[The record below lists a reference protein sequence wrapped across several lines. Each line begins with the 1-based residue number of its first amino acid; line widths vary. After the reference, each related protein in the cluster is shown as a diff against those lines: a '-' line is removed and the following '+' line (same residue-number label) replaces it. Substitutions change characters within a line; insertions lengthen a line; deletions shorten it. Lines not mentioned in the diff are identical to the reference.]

1 MHDGVAL
8 EKWGVPAV
16 TICTDGFTESAIAQR
31 EALGMP
37 AHPLVVIPHP
47 LTTLPLAVVE
57 QRGKA
62 ATPELARALLQPS

>member
-1 MHDGVAL
+1 VHDGVAL
-8 EKWGVPAV
+8 EKLGVPAV
-16 TICTDGFTESAIAQR
+16 TICTDGFTESAMAQR

-47 LTTLPLAVVE
+47 LTTLPSALVE

-62 ATPELARALLQPS
+62 ATPELARALLEVR

>member
-1 MHDGVAL
+1 M
-8 EKWGVPAV
+8 EKSGVPAV
-16 TICTDGFTESAIAQR
+16 TMCTDGFTESAMAQR

-47 LTTLPLAVVE
+47 LTTLPMTLVE

-62 ATPELARALLQPS
+62 ATPEIERALLQGR

>member
-8 EKWGVPAV
+8 EKLGVPTV
-16 TICTDGFTESAIAQR
+16 TICTDGFTESAMAQR

-47 LTTLPLAVVE
+47 LTTLSMTLVE

-62 ATPELARALLQPS
+62 AMPEIEGALLQAQ